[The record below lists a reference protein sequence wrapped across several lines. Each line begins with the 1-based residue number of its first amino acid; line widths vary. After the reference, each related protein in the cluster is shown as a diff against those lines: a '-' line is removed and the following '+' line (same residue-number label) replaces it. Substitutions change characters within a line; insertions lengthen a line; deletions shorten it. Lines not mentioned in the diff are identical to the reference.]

1 MRGTN
6 GAGPFDGRVR
16 RARVAFFV
24 RVGTGIWLT
33 TLTAILFH
41 RRRDRWLTAL
51 LVPSAA
57 LHFYLAYRLRT
68 SASASRD

>member
-1 MRGTN
+1 MRGSN
-6 GAGPFDGRVR
+6 GAGPFDRPVR
-16 RARVAFFV
+16 HARVVFFV

-41 RRRDRWLTAL
+41 RRRDRWLSVL
-51 LVPSAA
+51 LLPSAA

-68 SASASRD
+68 SARR

>member
-1 MRGTN
+1 MRGSN
-6 GAGPFDGRVR
+6 GAGPFDRPVR
-16 RARVAFFV
+16 HARVVFFV

-41 RRRDRWLTAL
+41 RRRVRWLSVL
-51 LVPSAA
+51 LLPSAA

-68 SASASRD
+68 SARR